1 MSREHSFETDADIE
15 VPKEVI
21 CSDEVA
27 DVTIVSEHYLYH
39 YHGTGQ
45 FSNFTQKTFQ
55 FLLNETENSSF

>member
-45 FSNFTQKTFQ
+45 FSNFTPKHS
-55 FLLNETENSSF
+55 NSF